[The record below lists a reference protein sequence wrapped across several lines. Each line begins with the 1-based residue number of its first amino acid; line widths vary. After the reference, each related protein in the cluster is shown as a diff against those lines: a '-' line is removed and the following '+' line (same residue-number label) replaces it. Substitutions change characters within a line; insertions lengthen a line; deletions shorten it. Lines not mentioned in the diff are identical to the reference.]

1 MNKILR
7 IIDANFNRVRE
18 GIRVIEDG
26 IRFYFENE
34 EIYRKIKDFRHDFS
48 KIVVECFGFEEM
60 RKTREAEKD
69 IGKKFDKI
77 KRETIKSTIEKN
89 FQRVEEGIRTI
100 EEYSKILKPSFS
112 ISFHN
117 LRFKFYEIEKKV
129 TQIISKKKLCPPL
142 FYVILNLEDG
152 KENFSFYEKVIN
164 GKPDIIQLR
173 YKGKN
178 DKFFLSIARKLRKM
192 INDDIIFLINDRVD
206 ICILSEA
213 DGVHLGK
220 EDLSPEDA
228 RKLIP
233 DKIIGVST
241 SGKGLKRIKEVDY
254 IAVGSIFPSP
264 TKPEKK
270 PIGSDILTVI
280 KKEIT
285 IPLIAIGGINLCN
298 VEEVIEK
305 GADGVAVI
313 SAVENSPDPEKSV
326 KKFKEKV
333 KKAWKKTIKTE
344 KKNRNQKD

>member
-1 MNKILR
+1 
-7 IIDANFNRVRE
+7 
-18 GIRVIEDG
+18 
-26 IRFYFENE
+26 Y
-34 EIYRKIKDFRHDFS
+34 
-48 KIVVECFGFEEM
+48 
-60 RKTREAEKD
+60 
-69 IGKKFDKI
+69 
-77 KRETIKSTIEKN
+77 
-89 FQRVEEGIRTI
+89 
-100 EEYSKILKPSFS
+100 
-112 ISFHN
+112 
-117 LRFKFYEIEKKV
+117 
-129 TQIISKKKLCPPL
+129 
-142 FYVILNLEDG
+142 
-152 KENFSFYEKVIN
+152 
-164 GKPDIIQLR
+164 
-173 YKGKN
+173 
-178 DKFFLSIARKLRKM
+178 
-192 INDDIIFLINDRVD
+192 
-206 ICILSEA
+206 
-213 DGVHLGK
+213 GVHLGK